1 MFVTERH
8 PEPSNRERVYGT
20 SSRATGMLW
29 LVSQP
34 RQIHVDL
41 SMRAR
46 MLWLPKV
53 CVPACFGGRKSR
65 WSTRVCGNSEFCI
78 MRPVM
83 LAVLVHAACCSC
95 LAFAPA
101 MGVMHRTHGS
111 VYLPSTTQSL
121 CSRGGSQKC
130 LLNLQVCFKFCVWCL
145 SLARARSL
153 ALTLAPSLSLS
164 LSLSRTLVCL
174 LVILF
179 LYLSVN
185 NA

>member
-1 MFVTERH
+1 MERRH
-8 PEPSNRERVYGT
+8 PEPSNRECVYGT
-20 SSRATGMLW
+20 SSRASALLW
-29 LVSQP
+29 LVSQT

-46 MLWLPKV
+46 MLWLQKV

-65 WSTRVCGNSEFCI
+65 WSTPRLWEFSI

-130 LLNLQVCFKFCVWCL
+130 LLNLQVCFKFCVCGVCL
-145 SLARARSL
+145 SPVRARSL
-153 ALTLAPSLSLS
+153 SPSLPLS
-164 LSLSRTLVCL
+164 RSPSLSRTLVCL

-179 LYLSVN
+179 LYLSIN

>member
-1 MFVTERH
+1 MTERH

-34 RQIHVDL
+34 RQIHVEL

-65 WSTRVCGNSEFCI
+65 WSPPRLWEFSI

-130 LLNLQVCFKFCVWCL
+130 LLNLQVCFKFCAGGVRL
-145 SLARARSL
+145 SPVRAR
-153 ALTLAPSLSLS
+153 SLSLS
-164 LSLSRTLVCL
+164 LSLSPSLALSRTLVCL

>member
-65 WSTRVCGNSEFCI
+65 WSTRVCGNSEFCS

-130 LLNLQVCFKFCVWCL
+130 LLNLQVCFKFCVCGVCL
-145 SLARARSL
+145 SPVRARSL
-153 ALTLAPSLSLS
+153 SPSLPLS
-164 LSLSRTLVCL
+164 RSPSLSRTLVCL